1 MTNKRTRMKER
12 QTVFRLE
19 PAPGSQSSPYSKGG
33 KQLKPIG
40 QLKKPVATPAT
51 EQDLGSKPTPPVT
64 RSAQLR
70 KPRASETTP
79 VTKKT
84 RSSRRTVTEF
94 NKPIPRV
101 SDEDDA
107 PHEQPTIDNLAQ
119 ARKDSA
125 NRVLKSILETSPMST
140 TLKRY
145 KVCLDLW
152 QKFCDDRYEGD
163 CSVDA
168 PRMLDFLN
176 DVIFKRKVKKYISPG
191 MGYSGVV
198 GQKSSQSQGQSSQE
212 QDEGWGSVDP
222 PADTDALEWQL
233 NQAMDTLKLPPPAQS
248 DELPNPEEINEED
261 SDSDGEP
268 GGFSKE
274 SENEVEQ
281 LVSSFITTVQDKAQG
296 KYPE

>member
-19 PAPGSQSSPYSKGG
+19 PAPGSQSSPQSKGG
-33 KQLKPIG
+33 R

-51 EQDLGSKPTPPVT
+51 DQDLGSKPTPPVT

-70 KPRASETTP
+70 KPRESETTP
-79 VTKKT
+79 VTKRT
-84 RSSRRTVTEF
+84 RSSGRTVTEF

-107 PHEQPTIDNLAQ
+107 PHEQPTIDNIAQ

-125 NRVLKSILETSPMST
+125 NRVLKSILETNPMST

-168 PRMLDFLN
+168 ARMLDFFN
-176 DVIFKRKVKKYISPG
+176 VIFKRKVKKYISPG

-198 GQKSSQSQGQSSQE
+198 GLKSSQSQGQSSQE

-248 DELPNPEEINEED
+248 DEPQNPEEINED

-268 GGFSKE
+268 GDFSKE

-296 KYPE
+296 KYPERSMYVSE